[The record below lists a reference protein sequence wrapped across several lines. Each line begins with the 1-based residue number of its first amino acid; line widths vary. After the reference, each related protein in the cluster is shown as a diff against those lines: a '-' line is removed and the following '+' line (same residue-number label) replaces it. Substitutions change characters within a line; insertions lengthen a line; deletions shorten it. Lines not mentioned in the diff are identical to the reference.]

1 MKNLNSIIIIPARKG
16 SKGLPNKNILK
27 LNGKSLISYSIE
39 YAQKIKKANDIIC
52 VSSDDKRIKEI
63 VNDYPGVDFLSRPKS
78 IARDD
83 TPMESVINHLI
94 NQYEKDNFCFN
105 SIILLQPTSPIR
117 RIKDFRLISEKY
129 NNKIDMVVSVKKA
142 NENPYYSLYE
152 ENEDGFL
159 EKSKP
164 FNITRR
170 QDAPEV
176 FCLNGSFFMININSL
191 KKKSIS
197 NFSKILKV
205 EMPDERSVDIDTKN
219 DLDYLN
225 YLIDTNKIILK

>member
-52 VSSDDKRIKEI
+52 VSSDDRRIKEI
-63 VNDYPGVDFLSRPKS
+63 VNGYSRVDFLSRPKS

-83 TPMESVINHLI
+83 TPMESVINHSI
-94 NQYEKDNFCFN
+94 NQYEKDNICFN

-117 RIKDFRLISEKY
+117 KIEDFRLISKKY
-129 NNKIDMVVSVKKA
+129 SNKIDMVVSVKKA

-152 ENEDGFL
+152 ENEYGFL

-164 FNITRR
+164 CNITRR

-205 EMPDERSVDIDTKN
+205 EMPVERSVDIDTKN